1 MSRGSSWPMSETTR
15 FPAAAQPR
23 PRTQQRRQRQP
34 FPRLGWV
41 LAICAFI
48 CGAMLSAAAF
58 SIGWKHQ
65 AQKGSSAEAA
75 LVAATART
83 HLLAGSLS
91 SANIAAAQAKAAAR
105 RARARAVAA
114 QASTTAMLQHAQAVA
129 AALNDASGSAN
140 AVTAGASSVG
150 SDLAKLTSELR
161 TLTSY
166 LETTPSAQ
174 LDSGYVAAQTAY
186 ITKTISRITGE
197 QGDLGAAVS
206 AYMTAVQSAADRAA
220 ALSGKN

>member
-15 FPAAAQPR
+15 FPAVAQPR
-23 PRTQQRRQRQP
+23 PRPQQRRQRQP

-41 LAICAFI
+41 LALCAFV

-65 AQKGSSAEAA
+65 AQKGSSAQAA

-91 SANIAAAQAKAAAR
+91 SANTAAAQAKAAAR
-105 RARARAVAA
+105 RARARTVAA
-114 QASTTAMLQHAQAVA
+114 QASTTAMLQRAQAVA
-129 AALNDASGSAN
+129 SALNDTAGSAN

-166 LETTPSAQ
+166 LDTTPSAQ

-186 ITKTISRITGE
+186 ITKTISRISGE

>member
-15 FPAAAQPR
+15 FPAVAQPR
-23 PRTQQRRQRQP
+23 PRPQQKRQRQP
-34 FPRLGWV
+34 FPKLGWV
-41 LAICAFI
+41 LAICAFV

-65 AQKGSSAEAA
+65 AQKGSSAQAA

-83 HLLAGSLS
+83 HLLAGSLA
-91 SANIAAAQAKAAAR
+91 SANTAAAQAKAAAR
-105 RARARAVAA
+105 RSRARATAA
-114 QASTTAMLQHAQAVA
+114 QASTAAMLQRAQAVA
-129 AALNDASGSAN
+129 TALNNTAGSAN

-186 ITKTISRITGE
+186 ITKTISRISGE
-197 QGDLGAAVS
+197 QGDLGLAVS
-206 AYMTAVQSAADRAA
+206 AYMKSVQSAADGAA

>member
-1 MSRGSSWPMSETTR
+1 MSETTR
-15 FPAAAQPR
+15 FPAVAQPR
-23 PRTQQRRQRQP
+23 PRPQQKRRRQP

-41 LAICAFI
+41 LAICAFV

-65 AQKGSSAEAA
+65 AQKGSSAQAA

-83 HLLAGSLS
+83 HLLASSLS
-91 SANIAAAQAKAAAR
+91 SANIAATHARVAAR

-114 QASTTAMLQHAQAVA
+114 QASTAALLQRAQGVA
-129 AALNDASGSAN
+129 TALNDTSGSAN

-166 LETTPSAQ
+166 LDTTPSAQ

-186 ITKTISRITGE
+186 ITKTISRISGE
-197 QGDLGAAVS
+197 QNDLGAAVS
-206 AYMTAVQSAADRAA
+206 AYMHTVEAAAARAA